1 MAIIGRVEHRLGQP
15 LWTEVF
21 DLLRT
26 EIASQ
31 RLRSGDRLREAD
43 LAERFGVSRGPV
55 RSALVELQ
63 RIGLVQI
70 NPRRGAHVATL
81 TVEDAEELYEL
92 RTALELLAL
101 DGVLR
106 RCSKSRIAELAEPL
120 KRHEQAGRDGDRAG
134 AITADLAFH
143 RLLCRLSGNARLQRA
158 WELHA
163 DQFRLIIGVVQND
176 ERWQARPRVQEH
188 REVLDALLAGDLDA
202 AKAALCQHLDN
213 ARDVMISV
221 AKEPDAER
229 RDESEHA
236 GGEPPGSA
244 VAAEAASRSSA
255 RRAD

>member
-1 MAIIGRVEHRLGQP
+1 MISRMEYGLGQP
-15 LWTEVF
+15 LWAEIF

-31 RLRSGDRLREAD
+31 RLRPGERLLELD
-43 LAERFGVSRGPV
+43 LAERFGVSRGPI

-63 RIGLVQI
+63 RIGLVEI
-70 NPRRGAHVATL
+70 NPRRGAYVATL
-81 TVEDAEELYEL
+81 TAADAEELYEV

-106 RCSKSRIAELAEPL
+106 RCSKSRIAEFAEPL
-120 KRHEQAGRDGDRAG
+120 KRHEQAERDGDRAE
-134 AITADLAFH
+134 AITADLDFH
-143 RLLCRLSGNARLQRA
+143 RLLCRLSGNTRLQRA

-188 REVLDALLAGDLDA
+188 QEVLDALLAGDLDA
-202 AKAALCQHLDN
+202 GTTALRRHLDN

-221 AKEPDAER
+221 AEEADAER
-229 RDESEHA
+229 
-236 GGEPPGSA
+236 GGKPAPASGAQPEPTMTPGPATGSW
-244 VAAEAASRSSA
+244 A
-255 RRAD
+255 RRAS